1 MRDMVW
7 VGQCLPFRPFGL
19 PWGKP
24 GLNWERAP
32 MNRPAK
38 RLVVLTLMLLITLT
52 GCHPTQPFYLHEDG
66 DLSHYLAT
74 ATEMENPDVEQ
85 VSLPEVT
92 RARAPI
98 TLSDLKYTQMRDI
111 SLEECVTY
119 ALQNSKVIRNLGALT
134 QFTISDGLVGRTA
147 GATTVYDP
155 AIFETDPQFGVQAA
169 LSEFDA
175 QFTSSVFLEKT
186 DRPQN
191 SSVAGSTIFSNQFRQ
206 DLGQFD
212 AEISKR
218 SATGTTFAVRN
229 QTIYDS
235 NNNPS
240 RGIRSDWFTAMAL
253 EVTQPILRGRGTQVN
268 RAPVVLARTRVD
280 ISLADF
286 EASVRNMLKDIE
298 NSYWDLHFAYRFLE
312 TARIGR
318 DSAQAN
324 WQERHANLPK
334 RASVQEEARSREQY
348 FFFRAQMETALR
360 DLLAAENRLRWL
372 MGWSPTD
379 GELLRPI
386 DRPTVASVQFDWQA
400 AQAEALTRTAELRR
414 QRWMIKQAE
423 TELIIAR
430 NQLLPQLDVVGR
442 YRWLGMGDQ
451 LIRAS
456 RNGVNFIDEATSLP
470 TPGSYAWDNLT
481 EGRYQEV
488 RFGLEF
494 TPPSFGARRE
504 HANIRNAELKLARE
518 RARLEDMEL
527 NTSHLLTTAMQNLD
541 YHYQNAQTHFNR
553 WRAAEKE
560 VEGLT
565 AKTRVG
571 TETPGNDLILDS
583 QRRRANAQADFYRSI
598 VEYNK
603 ALAEVH
609 FRKGSLLEY
618 NNIKLA
624 EGPWPKKAYWDALEH
639 ARRRDASH
647 YLDYGWTR
655 PRVSSQG
662 PVDQGET
669 DELLNSEQP
678 TPATSD
684 WDMEAE
690 MEMEEIE
697 TPAPLPTEGP
707 GNMPPE
713 GLPMESE
720 PMELDSPSPPASESV
735 FDGPT
740 LGLDQKKPP
749 RLFEPGQ
756 GRPVARAMSASHT
769 QGRGDAN
776 VRQARHVQS
785 AGRSR

>member
-1 MRDMVW
+1 
-7 VGQCLPFRPFGL
+7 
-19 PWGKP
+19 
-24 GLNWERAP
+24 
-32 MNRPAK
+32 MNRPAH
-38 RLVVLTLMLLITLT
+38 RLIALIVTLLATVT
-52 GCHPTQPFYLHEDG
+52 GCHPTQPFYVHEDG

-74 ATEMENPDVEQ
+74 ATEIENPDVDQ

-92 RARAPI
+92 GTRPPL
-98 TLSDLKYTQMRDI
+98 TLSDLEFTQMRDI
-111 SLEECVTY
+111 TLEECVTY
-119 ALQNSKVIRNLGALT
+119 ALQNSKVIRNLGSLT
-134 QFTISDGLVGRTA
+134 QFTIADGLVGRTA

-175 QFTSSVFLEKT
+175 QFTSSVFWEKT

-191 SSVAGSTIFSNQFRQ
+191 SSVSGSTIFNNQFRQ

-218 SATGTTFAVRN
+218 SASGTTFAVRN
-229 QTIYDS
+229 QTIHDF

-240 RGIRSDWFTAMAL
+240 RGIPSDWYTAMDL

-268 RAPVVLARTRVD
+268 RAPIILARTRVD
-280 ISLADF
+280 VSLADF
-286 EASVRNMLKDIE
+286 EGAVRNMLQDIE

-334 RASVQEEARSREQY
+334 MASVQEEARSREQY

-372 MGWSPTD
+372 MGWSATD

-386 DRPTVASVQFDWQA
+386 DRPTVARVEFEWQG

-414 QRWMIKQAE
+414 QRWALKQSE

-451 LIRAS
+451 LIRAN
-456 RNGVNFIDEATSLP
+456 RNGSNFIDDATGLP
-470 TPGSYAWDNLT
+470 TSGSYAWDNLT

-494 TPPSFGARRE
+494 TPPSIGARRE
-504 HANIRNAELKLARE
+504 HANIRNAELKVARE

-527 NTSHLLTTAMQNLD
+527 NTSHLLTTALQNLD

-553 WRAAEKE
+553 WRAAEEE

-565 AKTRVG
+565 AKARVG
-571 TETPGNDLILDS
+571 TETPGNDLVLDS

-603 ALAEVH
+603 AVAEVH

-624 EGPWPKKAYWDALEH
+624 EGPWPEKAYWDALGH

-655 PRVSSQG
+655 PRVVSQG
-662 PVDQGET
+662 PTDQGQTGEFM
-669 DELLNSEQP
+669 DNGQP
-678 TPATSD
+678 TPATPEMG
-684 WDMEAE
+684 MEPE
-690 MEMEEIE
+690 IHMEEIE
-697 TPAPLPTEGP
+697 TPPPLPADPP
-707 GNMPPE
+707 GDIPLDDDPSLE
-713 GLPMESE
+713 PE
-720 PMELDSPSPPASESV
+720 PMELDPTSESV

-740 LGLDQKKPP
+740 FGARETGPP
-749 RLFEPGQ
+749 KAS
-756 GRPVARAMSASHT
+756 RPREEKQAAGPVSDTDWDASAPET
-769 QGRGDAN
+769 N
-776 VRQARHVQS
+776 VRHAQHLQS
-785 AGRSR
+785 IPKAAGPPSK